1 MDLQGFGHLLL
12 SGAWVTIQLALA
24 SLAIGLIIG
33 LMGASAK
40 LSHNRVLRGI
50 ATTYTTVVRGVPEL
64 LLVLTL
70 YFGGSQILMWFAGHF
85 GYDEYIDVGAF
96 VAGVAALSIAFG
108 AYATEVFR
116 MAMLEIPKGQWE
128 SAYAIG
134 MGKPQTFFR
143 IILPQLWRFSLPG
156 LGNLFQVLLKD
167 TALVSVVGLNELMR
181 QAAVGAANTK
191 QPFDFYLAAAVLYLG
206 LTLIATFVTSY
217 LERRSKPELYRTKQ
231 NNAKPAGGEV

>member
-12 SGAWVTIQLALA
+12 SGAWMTIQLALA
-24 SLAIGLIIG
+24 SLVIGLIIG
-33 LMGASAK
+33 LIGASAK
-40 LSHNRVLRGI
+40 LSHNRIARGL

-70 YFGGSQILMWFAGHF
+70 YFGGSQILMWIAGYF
-85 GYDEYIDVGAF
+85 GYDEYIEVGPFA
-96 VAGVAALSIAFG
+96 AGVAALAIAFG

-128 SAYAIG
+128 SAQAIG
-134 MGKPQTFFR
+134 MTRIQTFFR
-143 IILPQLWRFSLPG
+143 IIMPQLWRYSLPG

-206 LTLIATFVTSY
+206 LTLIATFVTTY
-217 LERRSKPELYRTKQ
+217 LERLSKPEKYKQ
-231 NNAKPAGGEV
+231 AKLSGGKA

>member
-12 SGAWVTIQLALA
+12 SGAWMTIQLALA
-24 SLAIGLIIG
+24 SLVIGLIIG
-33 LMGASAK
+33 LIGASAK
-40 LSHNRVLRGI
+40 LSNNRIARGI

-70 YFGGSQILMWFAGHF
+70 YFGGSQILMWIAGYF
-85 GYDEYIDVGAF
+85 GYDEYIEVGPFA
-96 VAGVAALSIAFG
+96 AGVAALAIAFG

-128 SAYAIG
+128 SAQAIG
-134 MGKPQTFFR
+134 MTRIQTFFR
-143 IILPQLWRFSLPG
+143 IIMPQLWRYSLPG

-206 LTLIATFVTSY
+206 LTLIATFVTTY
-217 LERRSKPELYRTKQ
+217 LERLSKPEQYKQ
-231 NNAKPAGGEV
+231 AKLSGGNV

>member
-12 SGAWVTIQLALA
+12 SGAWMTIQLALA
-24 SLAIGLIIG
+24 SLVIGLIIG
-33 LMGASAK
+33 LIGASAK
-40 LSHNRVLRGI
+40 LSNNRIARGI

-70 YFGGSQILMWFAGHF
+70 YFGGSQILMWIAGYF
-85 GYDEYIDVGAF
+85 GYDEYIEVGPFA
-96 VAGVAALSIAFG
+96 AGVAALAIAFG

-128 SAYAIG
+128 SAQAIG
-134 MGKPQTFFR
+134 MTRIQTFFR
-143 IILPQLWRFSLPG
+143 IIMPQLWRYSLPG

-206 LTLIATFVTSY
+206 LTLIATFVTTY
-217 LERRSKPELYRTKQ
+217 LERLSKPEQYQ
-231 NNAKPAGGEV
+231 QAKLSGGNV

>member
-12 SGAWVTIQLALA
+12 SGAWMTIQLALA
-24 SLAIGLIIG
+24 SLVIGLIIG
-33 LMGASAK
+33 LLGATAK
-40 LSHNRVLRGI
+40 LSHNRIARGI

-64 LLVLTL
+64 LLVLTI
-70 YFGGSQILMWFAGHF
+70 YFGGSQILMWIAGYF
-85 GYDEYIDVGAF
+85 GYDDYIEVGPFA
-96 VAGVAALSIAFG
+96 AGVAALAIAFG

-128 SAYAIG
+128 SAQAIG
-134 MGKPQTFFR
+134 MTRIQTFFR

-191 QPFDFYLAAAVLYLG
+191 QPFDFYLAAAILYLG
-206 LTLIATFVTSY
+206 LTLIATFVTTY
-217 LERRSKPELYRTKQ
+217 LERRSKPEMYKKVAISGG
-231 NNAKPAGGEV
+231 NA

>member
-12 SGAWVTIQLALA
+12 SGAWMTIQLALA
-24 SLAIGLIIG
+24 SLVIGLIIG
-33 LMGASAK
+33 LIGASAK
-40 LSHNRVLRGI
+40 LSNNRVARGL

-70 YFGGSQILMWFAGHF
+70 YFGGSQILMWIAGYF
-85 GYDEYIDVGAF
+85 GYDEYIEVGPFA
-96 VAGVAALSIAFG
+96 AGVAALAIAFG

-128 SAYAIG
+128 SAQAIG
-134 MGKPQTFFR
+134 MTRFQTFFR
-143 IILPQLWRFSLPG
+143 IIMPQLWRYSLPG

-206 LTLIATFVTSY
+206 LTLIATFVTAY
-217 LERRSKPELYRTKQ
+217 LERLSKPEQYKQ
-231 NNAKPAGGEV
+231 AKLSGGKA

>member
-12 SGAWVTIQLALA
+12 SGAWMTIQLALA
-24 SLAIGLIIG
+24 SLVIGLIIG
-33 LMGASAK
+33 LIGASAK
-40 LSHNRVLRGI
+40 LSNNRIARGI

-70 YFGGSQILMWFAGHF
+70 YFGGSQILMWIAGYF
-85 GYDEYIDVGAF
+85 GYDEYIEVGPFA
-96 VAGVAALSIAFG
+96 AGVAALAIAFG

-128 SAYAIG
+128 SAQAIG
-134 MGKPQTFFR
+134 MTRIQTFFR
-143 IILPQLWRFSLPG
+143 IIMPQLWRYSLPG

-206 LTLIATFVTSY
+206 LTLIATFVTTY
-217 LERRSKPELYRTKQ
+217 LERLSKPEQYKQ
-231 NNAKPAGGEV
+231 AKLSGGKV

>member
-12 SGAWVTIQLALA
+12 SGAWMTIQLALA
-24 SLAIGLIIG
+24 SLVIGLIIG
-33 LMGASAK
+33 LIGASAK
-40 LSHNRVLRGI
+40 LSNNRIARGI

-70 YFGGSQILMWFAGHF
+70 YFGGSQILLWIAGYF
-85 GYDEYIDVGAF
+85 GYDEYIEVGPFA
-96 VAGVAALSIAFG
+96 AGVAALAIAFG

-128 SAYAIG
+128 SAQAIG
-134 MGKPQTFFR
+134 MTRIQTFFR
-143 IILPQLWRFSLPG
+143 IIMPQLWRYSLPG

-206 LTLIATFVTSY
+206 LTLIATFVTTY
-217 LERRSKPELYRTKQ
+217 LERLSKPEQYQ
-231 NNAKPAGGEV
+231 QAKLSGGKV